1 MSSSARLF
9 KFNKTSFELVYGKAG
24 GQEAID
30 LLGIFAVDKALSQP
44 LIIAFRTTLL
54 PHLGL
59 LCAGAA
65 VCTQHSRQRGI
76 ISSSFTLQITKSP
89 RPSLQER

>member
-9 KFNKTSFELVYGKAG
+9 KFNKTSFEPVYGKA

-65 VCTQHSRQRGI
+65 VSTARSTPGREVLSAQVSHSR
-76 ISSSFTLQITKSP
+76 
-89 RPSLQER
+89 